1 MQVFT
6 VIPQP
11 RTEWQA
17 TDPSEIELTNRHKTG
32 YIGPVALHIRD
43 DQIPLLD
50 HLRKTFQAAYNFN
63 PKYVFGNTISKC
75 KPTASS
81 QVTNVFKKFFGDD
94 PQKLKFNSN
103 SIRKYRDTRNN
114 DIRGQLSDV
123 RFVRTHFA
131 QAAHCEKTALKNY
144 VHPNNCKN
152 LRAEV
157 PA

>member
-17 TDPSEIELTNRHKTG
+17 TDPNEIELTNRHKTG

-43 DQIPLLD
+43 DQIPLLE

-75 KPTASS
+75 KPTDSS

-94 PQKLKFNSN
+94 PQKLKFSSN
-103 SIRKYRDTRNN
+103 SIRKYKDTRNN
-114 DIRGQLSDV
+114 DIRGQLSDD
-123 RFVRTHFA
+123 FVRTHFA